1 MSRHDEIVS
10 VADYRIRSFVDS
22 GDGTILTGKRRTGR
36 VRLMDSIANFL
47 VRERP
52 DANLVYVEDVPED
65 LQKFFSKELKGEDIV
80 LIYSVLDV
88 PEWEKALRPYVNGT
102 VTVYCGQDLCHQVPA
117 CFKRIITFNR

>member
-88 PEWEKALRPYVNGT
+88 PEWEVAISSSIKGR

-117 CFKRIITFNR
+117 CFKRIILPNL

>member
-1 MSRHDEIVS
+1 MNRHDEIVS

-36 VRLMDSIANFL
+36 VRLMDSIADFL
-47 VRERP
+47 VRERGNS
-52 DANLVYVEDVPED
+52 NLVYVKEVPGD
-65 LQKFFSKELKGEDIV
+65 LKEFFNKELRGEDIV

-88 PEWEKALRPYVNGT
+88 PEWEVAISSSIKGR

-117 CFKRIITFNR
+117 CFKRIIFSNR